1 MVTKIRGFITLVAV
15 LLLASCR
22 QVEYVHSSA
31 QDTVY
36 IASVSVD
43 TFKLV
48 DSVYHHIVTKDDTVY
63 STKIKVVYRDRY
75 KYIRD
80 TTYISRVDTVRVPV
94 PAERKATLWEQMRD
108 DLSGLIRLA
117 GLAAL
122 IGFLGWFAI
131 LRRRKDQT

>member
-1 MVTKIRGFITLVAV
+1 M
-15 LLLASCR
+15 LLASCK

-43 TFKLV
+43 TFRLV

-94 PAERKATLWEQMRD
+94 PAERKETLWEQMGD

>member
-1 MVTKIRGFITLVAV
+1 MAKQIRGHITIIV
-15 LLLASCR
+15 LMLLASCK

-43 TFKLV
+43 TFRLV

-94 PAERKATLWEQMRD
+94 PAERKETLWEQMGD